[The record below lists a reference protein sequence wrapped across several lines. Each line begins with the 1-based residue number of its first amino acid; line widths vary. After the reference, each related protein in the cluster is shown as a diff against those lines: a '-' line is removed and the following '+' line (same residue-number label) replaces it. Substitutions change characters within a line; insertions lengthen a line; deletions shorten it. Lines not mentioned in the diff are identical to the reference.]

1 MREKIISWFHYGLDR
16 MAYKEAKIRIRKY
29 NLKRLRMFSA
39 IVGAIFLCLFFS
51 TYLTSKSPGMLSLR
65 ENTREYYLYVG
76 VVAVLIYIVTLNF
89 LERYK
94 YFVIIAWYLLLGV
107 LFYFAIWIAINV
119 QISHPA
125 VAFCV
130 FIMALPSM
138 FIDRSYRI
146 VPIMLGLSGLF
157 LYLSYTSKIFSI
169 FMYDFGNVLTFL
181 IMGIFMTFNNR
192 HIQIRAITNEILL
205 ERQRDIDP
213 LSTINNRK
221 AFERNVKNLSE
232 NSSGTLIILDLDDF
246 KSFNDDYGHVY
257 GDGVIREVGVSI
269 KEVFKDN
276 AVVGRYGGDEFLIYL
291 INNTDKE
298 QIQKRF
304 NDLNNRVNQVENKNV
319 RKVFLSGGAAI
330 YPNEGRK
337 YSEVFYLADE
347 RLLSIKR
354 HKKGTVNF
362 GE

>member
-1 MREKIISWFHYGLDR
+1 MREKIITWFHYGLDII
-16 MAYKEAKIRIRKY
+16 AYKEAKIRIRKY

-39 IVGAIFLCLFFS
+39 IAGVIFLCLFFS

-65 ENTREYYLYVG
+65 ENTRAYYLYVSI
-76 VVAVLIYIVTLNF
+76 VSVIIYILTLNF

-119 QISHPA
+119 QMSHPA

-130 FIMALPSM
+130 FIAVLPSL

-146 VPIMLGLSGLF
+146 LPIMLGLSFGY
-157 LYLSYTSKIFSI
+157 LYLSFTNRIFSI
-169 FMYDFGNVLTFL
+169 FLYDLGNVLTFL
-181 IMGIFMTFNNR
+181 TMGIFATFNNR
-192 HIQIRAITNEILL
+192 HIQIRAITNELLL

-232 NSSGTLIILDLDDF
+232 NSSGTLIILDIDDF

-276 AVVGRYGGDEFLIYL
+276 SVVGRYGGDEFLIYL

-298 QIQKRF
+298 QIQKLF
-304 NDLNNRVNQVENKNV
+304 NDLNERVNLVENKNV
-319 RKVFLSGGAAI
+319 RKVSLSGGGAI
-330 YPNEGRK
+330 YPYEGRK
-337 YSEVFYLADE
+337 YSEIFYLADE

-354 HKKGTVNF
+354 HKKGMVNF
-362 GE
+362 E